1 MAHTVKTSKNCDE
14 EVLLLPDS
22 PDVPQRPTTIPKDQ
36 TVVLLLT
43 CLIEPLPR
51 KVYCL
56 TSIKYLV
63 SELDITGGDSR
74 KVGYYAG
81 LFVSDL
87 PPPSVALSHI
97 DPSWTPIGI
106 TILCN
111 SGSDGS
117 TVEPRIGSRRA

>member
-22 PDVPQRPTTIPKDQ
+22 PDVPQRPDCGLAADLSHRTIASQ
-36 TVVLLLT
+36 S
-43 CLIEPLPR
+43 ILP
-51 KVYCL
+51 Y
-56 TSIKYLV
+56 INQLV

-74 KVGYYAG
+74 KVGYYAE

-106 TILCN
+106 TILWFY
-111 SGSDGS
+111 SGAAY
-117 TVEPRIGSRRA
+117 RITSGVSQSSF